1 MSRLSKIA
9 PIAALAALAATAAPA
24 LAAPHAHRD
33 SPDRYGH
40 HTATP
45 GKHYASFGQ
54 AAQIR
59 RDIARL
65 DNRIDTALARRM
77 ISAREGFALRQDVR
91 NLNRM
96 FAQYSRG
103 GLSRME
109 ALTLERQVAQ
119 LDRSFRIAMRD
130 GNRRRG

>member
-1 MSRLSKIA
+1 MPRLTKIA
-9 PIAALAALAATAAPA
+9 SIAAMAALAATSAPA

-33 SPDRYGH
+33 GPDRFGH
-40 HTATP
+40 HMASSA
-45 GKHYASFGQ
+45 KHHASFGQ

-65 DNRIDTALARRM
+65 DNRIDTALARRQ

-91 NLNRM
+91 NLNRL

-109 ALTLERQVAQ
+109 ALSLERQVAQ
-119 LDRSFRIAMRD
+119 LDRSIRFAMRD